1 MACWEWKHK
10 RSLQHRIATKDA
22 APASVGAYGNQYRYD
37 RVRPNVASSIVGTG
51 LTWAEVDDLFAKAM
65 LSHHDA
71 ASTFEF
77 EDNQGHSWSGKIE
90 QVEHDDIDGT
100 GRFSV
105 TVQLQN
111 LVEVP

>member
-22 APASVGAYGNQYRYD
+22 APATVGTFGNQYRYD
-37 RVRPNVASSIVGTG
+37 RVRPNVASTIVGTG
-51 LTWAEVDDLFAKAM
+51 LTWAEVDALFDKAM

-71 ASTFEF
+71 GSTFAF

-90 QVEHDDIDGT
+90 QVEHDDVEGT

>member
-1 MACWEWKHK
+1 M
-10 RSLQHRIATKDA
+10 
-22 APASVGAYGNQYRYD
+22 
-37 RVRPNVASSIVGTG
+37 GTG
-51 LTWAEVDDLFAKAM
+51 LTWAEVEALFDKAM

-71 ASTFEF
+71 ASAFEF
-77 EDNQGHSWSGKIE
+77 EDNQGHTWSGKIE

-105 TVQLQN
+105 TVQMQN